1 MVYFIAIP
9 IGTFFHCSFHD
20 RENCFHATASKL
32 VLLLSK
38 IGINICTNPVEY
50 STDSG
55 LKLSET
61 FSIEVNFLIILTSHR
76 KLHVAMAQIRFKFS
90 QNFKKK
96 LLGYQ
101 LDLPILQKDWHI

>member
-1 MVYFIAIP
+1 MVYFIATP
-9 IGTFFHCSFHD
+9 VGTFFHGNFHE
-20 RENCFHATASKL
+20 RENCFHATASTL

-55 LKLSET
+55 FKLRET

-76 KLHVAMAQIRFKFS
+76 KLHVAMAQIRFNFS
-90 QNFKKK
+90 PNFQKKT
-96 LLGYQ
+96 YWI
-101 LDLPILQKDWHI
+101 PA

>member
-9 IGTFFHCSFHD
+9 VGTFFHGSFHE

-76 KLHVAMAQIRFKFS
+76 KLHVALGKIRFKFS
-90 QNFKKK
+90 PKFQKKT
-96 LLGYQ
+96 YWI
-101 LDLPILQKDWHI
+101 PA

>member
-1 MVYFIAIP
+1 MGETLKSWCISLQSLY
-9 IGTFFHCSFHD
+9 GHFF
-20 RENCFHATASKL
+20 N
-32 VLLLSK
+32 VLFMNVKILLSK
-38 IGINICTNPVEY
+38 IGISTCTNPVEY

>member
-9 IGTFFHCSFHD
+9 IGTFFHGSFHE

-50 STDSG
+50 SMDSG
-55 LKLSET
+55 FKLRET
-61 FSIEVNFLIILTSHR
+61 FSIKVNFHIILASHR
-76 KLHVAMAQIRFKFS
+76 KLHVALAKIRFNFSPKF
-90 QNFKKK
+90 QKKT
-96 LLGYQ
+96 YWI
-101 LDLPILQKDWHI
+101 PA

>member
-9 IGTFFHCSFHD
+9 VGTFFHGSFHE

-55 LKLSET
+55 FKLSKT
-61 FSIEVNFLIILTSHR
+61 FSIRVNFLIMLASHR
-76 KLHVAMAQIRFKFS
+76 KLHVALAQIRFKFS
-90 QNFKKK
+90 PNFQKKTSWI
-96 LLGYQ
+96 
-101 LDLPILQKDWHI
+101 PA